1 MESSKESNPRI
12 SMIAAVAA
20 NRVIGAKNDLIW
32 RLPEDL
38 KRFKRITS
46 GHPVIMGR
54 NTYLSLGRPLP
65 KRTNVVIT
73 SSEEFAKEVP
83 EGVIVVKSL
92 MEALVMAPDL
102 DDEEVFII
110 GGGRVYAEALGFA
123 DRLYLTLLDQEFE
136 GDVWFPDWT
145 EQFQNVIEEEEFIEG
160 EITGKYVTLER

>member
-20 NRVIGAKNDLIW
+20 NQVIGAKNALIW

-38 KRFKRITS
+38 KRFKKITS

-73 SSEEFAKEVP
+73 SSEEFAKQVP
-83 EGVIVVKSL
+83 EGVIVAKNL

-102 DDEEVFII
+102 DEEEVFII
-110 GGGRVYAEALGFA
+110 GGGRVYAEALGFS
-123 DRLYLTLLDQEFE
+123 DRLYLTLLDQEFD
-136 GDVWFPDWT
+136 GDVWFPEWR
-145 EQFQNVIEEEEFIEG
+145 EQFQNVIEEEEFEEG
-160 EITGKYVTLER
+160 EVTGKYVILER

>member
-1 MESSKESNPRI
+1 
-12 SMIAAVAA
+12 MIAAVAA

-38 KRFKRITS
+38 KRFKKITS

-123 DRLYLTLLDQEFE
+123 DRLYLTVLDQEFE

-145 EQFQNVIEEEEFIEG
+145 EQFKKILEEEPFVEG

>member
-1 MESSKESNPRI
+1 MGESNPRI

-38 KRFKRITS
+38 KRFKKITL

-73 SSEEFAKEVP
+73 SSEDFTSEVP

-102 DDEEVFII
+102 DEEEVFVI
-110 GGGRVYAEALGFA
+110 GGGRVYTEALGFA

-145 EQFQNVIEEEEFIEG
+145 EQFQNVIEEEEFAEG

>member
-1 MESSKESNPRI
+1 MTESNPRI

-38 KRFKRITS
+38 KRFKKITS

-65 KRTNVVIT
+65 KRTNIVIT
-73 SSEEFAKEVP
+73 SNENFAKEVP
-83 EGVIVVKSL
+83 EGVIVVNSL
-92 MEALVMAPDL
+92 MEALVIAPDL
-102 DDEEVFII
+102 DEKEVFII

-123 DRLYLTLLDQEFE
+123 DRLYLTLIDKDFE
-136 GDVWFPDWT
+136 GDTVFPDWT
-145 EQFQNVIEEEEFIEG
+145 EQFPTVIEEEAFEE
-160 EITGKYVTLER
+160 EEMAGKYVILER